1 MSSLEL
7 QLGREYKRRELHDFY
22 GGQRQG
28 GISTPQKYPYI
39 FIITSKRGEEHGYID
54 GCIENNNF
62 FLYIGEGQIGDME
75 FKGGNKAIK
84 YHRQNDKKYFYFRK
98 RKKLLL
104 H

>member
-39 FIITSKRGEEHGYID
+39 FIITSKRGEDHGYVD

-62 FLYIGEGQIGDME
+62 FYTQV
-75 FKGGNKAIK
+75 KGK
-84 YHRQNDKKYFYFRK
+84 
-98 RKKLLL
+98 
-104 H
+104 

>member
-39 FIITSKRGEEHGYID
+39 FIITWK
-54 GCIENNNF
+54 
-62 FLYIGEGQIGDME
+62 
-75 FKGGNKAIK
+75 KTKAM
-84 YHRQNDKKYFYFRK
+84 FS
-98 RKKLLL
+98 
-104 H
+104 